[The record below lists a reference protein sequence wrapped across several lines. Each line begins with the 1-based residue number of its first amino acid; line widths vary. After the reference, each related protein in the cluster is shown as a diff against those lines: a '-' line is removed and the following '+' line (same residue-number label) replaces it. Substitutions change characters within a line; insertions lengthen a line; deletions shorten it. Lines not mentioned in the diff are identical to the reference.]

1 MFWALLPRWAKIA
14 LLGSIVTA
22 GGAFW
27 LYRRAYQAGAAAERL
42 KANEEAVRL
51 ASNFRAEKAAAVA
64 AAIRA
69 HAPAIQAANRLH
81 DSVTVHDTVTL
92 IIPGPSLTPV
102 AVVVPAIVVR
112 RIVADSVALSGARV
126 IIATQA
132 ALIAADSLNI
142 TALTDENRTLRDMKA
157 PVCGRKCRFGAR
169 VATVIV
175 VGETVVRVVKALKKP

>member
-1 MFWALLPRWAKIA
+1 MFWALLPRWAKVA
-14 LLGSIVTA
+14 LLGSVVAA

-51 ASNFRAEKAAAVA
+51 ASNFRAQKAAAVA
-64 AAIRA
+64 EAIRA
-69 HAPAIQAANRLH
+69 NAPAIRAANRLH

-92 IIPGPSLTPV
+92 IIPGPNLTPV

-112 RIVADSVALSGARV
+112 RVVADSVALVGARV

-132 ALIAADSLNI
+132 AMLGADSLNI
-142 TALTDENRTLRDMKA
+142 TALESENRTLRDMKA
-157 PVCGRKCRFGAR
+157 PACGRKCRVGAR
-169 VATVIV
+169 LIGIVI
-175 VGETVVRVVKALKKP
+175 VGETIVRVAKVLKHS